1 MKNLFLLALP
11 VLLIACSK
19 KNEDIPQ
26 LTEETLAT
34 NWRLDAVKQGSET
47 WMQINYEK
55 NSTSFDLY
63 CVYDAQRNQSFI
75 SKSSCSYNN
84 GYTTVTVAS
93 GGCATSVYKRDTT
106 WEQITNFDFAFSPS
120 KEFILLRAMK
130 YSKRLILENETCTS
144 GASLPEYNLAQNAFG
159 TWSFDAAA
167 GMITATYESEGGG
180 IDNEVINQFKVISY
194 TGQSLIIKHQSNNG
208 IEYKLQKL

>member
-1 MKNLFLLALP
+1 MKNYFLLVLL

-26 LTEETLAT
+26 LTEASLAT
-34 NWRLDAVKQGSET
+34 NWRLNGIKQSPDT
-47 WMQINYEK
+47 WAQINYEK
-55 NSTSFDLY
+55 NSISFDLY

-120 KEFILLRAMK
+120 KEFILLRAIK

-144 GASLPEYNLAQNAFG
+144 GASLPEYSFTQNAFG

-167 GMITATYESEGGG
+167 GMITATYESDGGG
-180 IDNEVINQFKVISY
+180 IDNEVVNQFKVTGY
-194 TGQSLIIKHQSNNG
+194 TGQTLTIKHQSANG
-208 IEYKLQKL
+208 LEYRFQKL

>member
-1 MKNLFLLALP
+1 MKNLFLLTLP

-26 LTEETLAT
+26 LTEETLASS
-34 NWRLDAVKQGSET
+34 WRLDAVKNSESWT
-47 WMQINYEK
+47 QVNYEK

-63 CVYDAQRNQSFI
+63 CVFDAQRNQSFI

-84 GYTTVTVAS
+84 GYTTVIVAS
-93 GGCATSVYKRDTT
+93 SGCATSVYKRDTT

-120 KEFILLRAMK
+120 KEFILLRAIK

-144 GASLPEYNLAQNAFG
+144 GASMPEYTLSQNAFG

-167 GMITATYESEGGG
+167 GLITATYESEGGG
-180 IDNEVINQFKVISY
+180 LENEVVNEFKVTGY
-194 TGQSLIIKHQSNNG
+194 TGQTLIIKHQADNG
-208 IEYKLQKL
+208 LEYKFKKL

>member
-1 MKNLFLLALP
+1 MKNILYLALP

-26 LTEETLAT
+26 LTEESLAT
-34 NWRLDAVKQGSET
+34 NWRLDAVKTSDT
-47 WMQINYEK
+47 WTPVSYEK
-55 NSTSFDLY
+55 NSTSVDLY
-63 CVYDAQRNQSFI
+63 CVFDATRNQSFI

-84 GYTTVTVAS
+84 GYTMVTVAS

-120 KEFILLRAMK
+120 KEFILARGIK

-144 GASLPEYNLAQNAFG
+144 GASLPEYTLSQNAFG

-167 GMITATYESEGGG
+167 GIISATYESEGGG
-180 IDNEVINQFKVISY
+180 IDSENVNQFKVTGF
-194 TGQSLIIKHQSNNG
+194 TGQSLTIKHQSANG
-208 IEYKLQKL
+208 LEYKFQKL